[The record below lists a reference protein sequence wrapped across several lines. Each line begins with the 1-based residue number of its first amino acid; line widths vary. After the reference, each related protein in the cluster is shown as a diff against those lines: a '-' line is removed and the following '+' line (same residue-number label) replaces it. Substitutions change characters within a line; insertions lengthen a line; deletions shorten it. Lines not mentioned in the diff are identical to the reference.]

1 MAFKMKSPYP
11 MSISSGHTLAEEKRG
26 NTIGAPTKMALPAD
40 TLDRVSKAKKAESD
54 AEQTKAAPAF
64 NKNRPERMVGRIE
77 KAEAA
82 GKTKKAKRIKAN
94 LPSAILEW
102 QERQSNR
109 AERRAK
115 PFTGHKKGTMETL
128 KRLENPKKWQTRHAA
143 KQAIK
148 GAVGIAALGAGV
160 SGLFGS
166 STFGGRWTPWKK
178 STKK

>member
-1 MAFKMKSPYP
+1 MAFKMKGPY
-11 MSISSGHTLAEEKRG
+11 
-26 NTIGAPTKMALPAD
+26 
-40 TLDRVSKAKKAESD
+40 
-54 AEQTKAAPAF
+54 
-64 NKNRPERMVGRIE
+64 NKNRPERMVGRIQ

-82 GKTKKAKRIKAN
+82 GKTKKAERIRAN

-102 QERQSNR
+102 QERQSSR

-128 KRLENPKKWQTRHAA
+128 KRLENPKKWQTIHAA
-143 KQAIK
+143 KQVAK
-148 GAVGIAALGAGV
+148 GAIGLASLGAGI